1 VTVTDEGSGQAPD
14 RPAARGDIP
23 NPETGIGIGAR
34 TDPDTFEPEED
45 PD

>member
-1 VTVTDEGSGQAPD
+1 VTVTDEGSGQTPD
-14 RPAARGDIP
+14 RPVARGDIP

>member
-1 VTVTDEGSGQAPD
+1 V
-14 RPAARGDIP
+14 ARGDIP